1 MLLANKR
8 IFMVED
14 NLNNKAITE
23 LLLEREGACIA
34 ADRWGVGVIDR
45 LRRFAPLD
53 IILMDLMLPR
63 EISGYDIF
71 QQIRQL
77 TEFNHVPV
85 VALSAADVSTAIP
98 KAQTMG
104 FTGFISKPIDFLLFP
119 HQIRWI
125 IDGKAVWA
133 TEQL

>member
-23 LLLEREGACIA
+23 MLLEREGARVVS
-34 ADRWGVGVIDR
+34 DRWGVGIIER
-45 LRRFAPLD
+45 LRKFAPTD

-63 EISGYDIF
+63 EVSGYDIF

-77 TEFNHVPV
+77 TEFDGVPV
-85 VALSAADVSTAIP
+85 VALSAADASTAVP
-98 KAQTMG
+98 RAQMMG
-104 FTGFISKPIDFLLFP
+104 FTGFISKPIDFRLFP

-125 IDGKAVWA
+125 IEGKAVWA